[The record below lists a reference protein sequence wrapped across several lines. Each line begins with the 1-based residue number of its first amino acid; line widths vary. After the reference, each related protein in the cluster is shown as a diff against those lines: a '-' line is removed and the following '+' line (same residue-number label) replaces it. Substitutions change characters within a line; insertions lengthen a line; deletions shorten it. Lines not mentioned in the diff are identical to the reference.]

1 MTRIFELVDV
11 DHSNEIDF
19 SEFVTATANR
29 ENLLRAEKLKQAF
42 SYYDKDKSG
51 SISLSEIRDVLGGG
65 QNLSDAVWKQVV
77 SEVDADGNGEVDF
90 EEFKSMMQKMMLPL
104 DPI

>member
-1 MTRIFELVDV
+1 VDA

-29 ENLLRAEKLKQAF
+29 ENLLKDDKLKQAF
-42 SYYDKDKSG
+42 SFYDKDKSG
-51 SISLSEIRDVLGGG
+51 SISLDEIRGVLGGG

-77 SEVDADGNGEVDF
+77 EEVDEDGNGEVSYD
-90 EEFKSMMQKMMLPL
+90 EFKLMMVKMLKPML
-104 DPI
+104 